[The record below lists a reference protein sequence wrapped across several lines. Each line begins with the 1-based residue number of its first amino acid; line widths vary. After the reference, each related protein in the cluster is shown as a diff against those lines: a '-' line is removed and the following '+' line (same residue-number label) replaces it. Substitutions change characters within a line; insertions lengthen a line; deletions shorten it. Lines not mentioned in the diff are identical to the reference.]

1 MTTLSEQ
8 LERPGRVTVTGAPE
22 GCSAIEVARLAYDGP
37 SGVVL
42 HIARDDAAMAR
53 MAGALSFFAP
63 DLAVVLFPA
72 WDCLPY
78 DRVSPNGEV
87 VSRRLDALTKIAARQ
102 VAPPFVFLTTVSA
115 AVQRVPPWAVFES
128 ATIGASIGEQIPQSD
143 LVAFFENNGYV
154 RTGTVREAGE
164 YALRG
169 GIVDVFP
176 PNAVSPLR
184 LDFFGDELEGVRSF
198 DAMTQRTEDRQEGFR
213 FGPVSEVLLDE
224 ESVARFRSGYRSLFG
239 VTSND
244 DPLYESISAGR
255 RYIGMEHWL
264 PLFHEGL
271 ETIFDGLPNAVVA
284 LDQDVEVVAAERF
297 EMIADYYDARQTMLH
312 GPSAGRGEETAA
324 IYKPVPPSS
333 LFIDPAEWRNLL
345 ETRPVAAFTAFDAPD
360 QGADDAR
367 THHAGARRSADFT
380 EARQT
385 GGGDFLTTVA
395 DRLSRETARRIL
407 VTGHSAGSRDR
418 LATLLGQHGVA
429 IAATVDHWRE
439 VLTQEPGNVVVAA
452 LDLDRGF
459 TIDGVVVYTEQDI
472 LGDRLS
478 RPTRRR
484 RRGEEFLT
492 EASSL
497 TEGDHVVHVDHGVG
511 RFDGL
516 ETVEVGGAP
525 HDCLRVLY
533 HGDDKLFVPVENIE
547 VLARFG
553 SEDAVVQLDRLGG
566 QAWQARRARV
576 KERIREIAH
585 ELLAIA
591 AKRALSK
598 GAAISVDEN
607 TFQEFAARFP
617 YDETDDQLNAI
628 VDVLSDIAS
637 GRPMDRLVCGDV
649 GFGKTEIALRA
660 AFAAAM
666 EGYQVA
672 IVVPTTLLARQHY
685 ETFAERFRGLPV
697 RIGQL
702 SRFVTGKDAER
713 VRSELK
719 DGTLDIVIGTH
730 ALLSDSVRFDRLGL
744 LVIDEEQHFGVTQKE
759 KLKRLRANVHV
770 LTLTA
775 TPIPRTLQMALS
787 GVREM
792 SIIATPPVDR
802 LAVRSFVLPYDPVVV
817 REAIMRE
824 RHRGGQTFY
833 VCPRIADIRHV
844 EQRLKDMAPD
854 LRVAIAHGQMPA
866 GDLEAVMARFS
877 EGGTDILLCTN
888 IIESGLDLPKVNT
901 MVIHRADMFGLAQL
915 YQLRGRVGRSKTRA
929 YCYFTVPPGRRLT
942 PTAARRLEVM
952 QTLDTLGAGFSL
964 ASHDLDIRG
973 AGNLLGDEQSGHVRE
988 VGVELYQRMLE
999 EAIVAAR
1006 DDGETLEEGW
1016 SPQITIGTS
1025 VLIPETYVEDLTVRL
1040 GLYRRLSSLTDT
1052 AEIDAFA
1059 AELVDRFGTL
1069 PEEVENLLEVI
1080 AIKQLCRRAGV
1091 EKLDAGPKGAVL
1103 SFRNNAFANPEGL
1116 IGHIQMHSAT
1126 MKLRPDQRV
1135 VCMYDWQRSGDRIA
1149 GVRKLMRTLVEIA
1162 ER

>member
-1 MTTLSEQ
+1 MA
-8 LERPGRVTVTGAPE
+8 GAPD
-22 GCSAIEVARLAYDGP
+22 GCSAIELARIAFDAP
-37 SGVVL
+37 ERPVL

-53 MAGALSFFAP
+53 LANALAFFAP
-63 DLAVVLFPA
+63 NLTVMTFPA

-87 VSRRLDALTKIAARQ
+87 IARRLDVLTRIATNNIP
-102 VAPPFVFLTTVSA
+102 APLLVLTTVSA
-115 AVQRVPPWAVFES
+115 AVQRVPARAVFEG
-128 ATIGASIGEQIPQSD
+128 ATLGGKAGEQIEQSV
-143 LVAFFENNGYV
+143 LTSFFERNGYV
-154 RTGTVREAGE
+154 RAGTVREAGE

-176 PNAVSPLR
+176 PGAAMPLR
-184 LDFFGDELEGVRSF
+184 LDFFGDELEGVRTF
-198 DAMTQRTEDRQEGFR
+198 DAMTQRTEAAQDGFH
-213 FGPVSEVLLDE
+213 FGPVSEVLLDD
-224 ESVARFRSGYRSLFG
+224 ESVQRFRSGYRSLFG

-264 PLFHEGL
+264 PLFHEKL
-271 ETIFDGLPNAVVA
+271 ETFVEYLPNAAVSLDHDFEIVA
-284 LDQDVEVVAAERF
+284 KERF
-297 EMIADYYDARQTMLH
+297 EMVDDYYEARRAMLN
-312 GPSAGRGEETAA
+312 GAGGRSSEDKAM
-324 IYKPVPPSS
+324 IYKPVPVAS
-333 LFIDPAEWRNLL
+333 LFIDQAEWRGLL
-345 ETRPVAAFTAFDAPD
+345 SERPVAEFTAFDAPQSAD
-360 QGADDAR
+360 GALSIFDA
-367 THHAGARRSADFT
+367 GGQRSIDFT
-380 EARQT
+380 EARKV
-385 GGGDFLTTVA
+385 GGGDFLDVVR
-395 DRLSRETARRIL
+395 DRLSGETSRRIL
-407 VTGHSAGSRDR
+407 ITGHSAGSRDR
-418 LATLLGQHGVA
+418 LRTLLTQHGVPIGETFDNWA
-429 IAATVDHWRE
+429 DVLAQAPGSISLAT
-439 VLTQEPGNVVVAA
+439 

-459 TIDGVVVYTEQDI
+459 MVDGVVVYTEQDI
-472 LGDRLS
+472 LGERLS
-478 RPTRRR
+478 RPSRRR

-497 TEGDHVVHVDHGVG
+497 SEGDYVVHVDHGVG

-525 HDCLRVLY
+525 HDCLRVHY

-547 VLARFG
+547 VLARYG
-553 SEDAVVQLDRLGG
+553 SEDAVVHLDRLGG
-566 QAWQARRARV
+566 QAWQARKSRV

-598 GAAISVDEN
+598 GETIAVDDN
-607 TFQEFAARFP
+607 AFQEFAARFP
-617 YDETDDQLNAI
+617 YDETDDQLGAI
-628 VDVLSDIAS
+628 TDVLSDIAS

-660 AFAAAM
+660 AFAATM
-666 EGYQVA
+666 EGFQVA
-672 IVVPTTLLARQHY
+672 VVVPTTLLALQHHRN
-685 ETFAERFRGLPV
+685 FVERFKGLPV
-697 RIGQL
+697 RVGQL
-702 SRFVTGKDAER
+702 SRFVAGKDADR
-713 VRSELK
+713 VRSELA

-730 ALLSDSVRFDRLGL
+730 SLLSDSVRFERLGL
-744 LVIDEEQHFGVTQKE
+744 MVIDEEQHFGVAQKE
-759 KLKRLRANVHV
+759 KLKRLSANVHV

-787 GVREM
+787 GVREL

-802 LAVRSFVLPYDPVVV
+802 LAIRSFVLPYDPVVV

-824 RHRGGQTFY
+824 HHRGGQTFY
-833 VCPRIADIRHV
+833 VCPRVADIRHV
-844 EQRLKDMAPD
+844 ERRLKEMAPE
-854 LRVAIAHGQMPA
+854 LRIAIAHGQMA
-866 GDLEAVMARFS
+866 SADLEEVMARFS
-877 EGGTDILLCTN
+877 DGGFDVLLCTH

-915 YQLRGRVGRSKTRA
+915 YQLRGRVGRSKIRA
-929 YCYFTVPPGRRLT
+929 YCYFTVPPGKRLT

-952 QTLDTLGAGFSL
+952 QTLDTLGAGFTL

-1006 DDGETLEEGW
+1006 DDGGTTEETW
-1016 SPQITIGTS
+1016 TPQITVGAS
-1025 VLIPETYVEDLTVRL
+1025 VLIPERYVEDLMVRL
-1040 GLYRRLSSLTDT
+1040 GLYRRLSHLGD
-1052 AEIDAFA
+1052 AGEIDAFA

-1069 PEEVENLLEVI
+1069 PDEVENLLEVM

-1091 EKLDAGPKGAVL
+1091 EKFDAGPKGAVL
-1103 SFRNNAFANPEGL
+1103 AFRNNEFANPTGL
-1116 IGHIQMHSAT
+1116 IGYIQQNNT
-1126 MKLRPDQRV
+1126 RIKLRPDQRV
-1135 VCMYDWQRSGDRIA
+1135 VYMDDWARASDRIA
-1149 GVRKLMRTLVEIA
+1149 GVRTLMRKLVEIA